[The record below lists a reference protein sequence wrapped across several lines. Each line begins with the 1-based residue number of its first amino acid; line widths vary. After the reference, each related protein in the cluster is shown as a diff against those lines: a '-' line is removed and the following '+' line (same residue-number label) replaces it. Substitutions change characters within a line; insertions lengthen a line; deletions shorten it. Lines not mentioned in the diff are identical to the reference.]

1 MEAPVFNLP
10 GGVRIAPVAQADAA
24 SLSSLIRRNA
34 DHLREFI
41 PMVAGLAVEEEAAA
55 HLKQAEDAFAAGD
68 MLEWHVFLDGALCG
82 AVRLKDI
89 DAANKSAAVAY
100 FIGKDFQGRGIVTSS
115 VSSVIGYGFGRFGLN
130 RIELQCA
137 AGNLASR
144 RVAERLGFTL
154 EGTLRQSEILHGA
167 AVDVHVFGL
176 LREEFKFQER

>member
-1 MEAPVFNLP
+1 LEAPVFDLP

-34 DHLREFI
+34 DHL
-41 PMVAGLAVEEEAAA
+41 
-55 HLKQAEDAFAAGD
+55 H
-68 MLEWHVFLDGALCG
+68 
-82 AVRLKDI
+82 
-89 DAANKSAAVAY
+89 KSAAVAY

-115 VSSVIGYGFGRFGLN
+115 VSSVIGYGFGRLGLN

-167 AVDVHVFGL
+167 VVDVHVFGM